1 MNTIKIYLAESGRI
15 ADLRKDFP
23 LYQGQYQN
31 KLLNVFV
38 PTSILAPNFSVQESG
53 TTIADYVSSTAVKI
67 GMQTTERN
75 GKIYTSKTYYMRYL
89 KTLTYQNVEYALYER
104 MLPREFTFYSG
115 QGLNAPNLIANVVNI
130 NNETTP
136 ATIFEITTSQT
147 CSLDVMPSTYLDKD
161 EPIEASDVEEINGRL
176 NTIDE
181 ILTEKQNKTD
191 NLLETTSKSV
201 VGAINENKRRIDT
214 NVAEI
219 NENSQDIAENRNA
232 IDELREVVGTG
243 QDFIG
248 TMTVTSLPT
257 TPQLNSFVQNQ
268 KGRNPKGGDT
278 IIVVWQI
285 SDDTDKNYK
294 YIYNGDEW
302 TSYEIPP
309 VEEAKNGT
317 HGVIEGT
324 YGIGLTYNTLVD
336 ISGGQI
342 RNIYIKDNYGEYQPL
357 HSYINMNSQDI
368 ADIINGDTVVGEAMK
383 AVEDG
388 IGNNIANTYLTQV
401 LGATKQFVR
410 DYAQPRE
417 FSNVYFISTTGYKT
431 QAPTTPPSGIQ
442 FSTTT
447 NAIGSFR
454 IFQLEKINEAS
465 FELSSV
471 NGYSN
476 NLQIS
481 ASGNCQVQ
489 FRLIT
494 EYQKDGGN
502 WINLATELS
511 NTISLISD
519 DITKVQLSSQF
530 LSIGDSVLMLDVGD
544 KIRQTLEVV
553 TQTSSTITFSL
564 YSNDI
569 FPSTFSITSQ
579 SYILSDID
587 QAKSQIIM
595 IGADGVIESG
605 NVVMTVQNAENY
617 IEYRTNQREFLL
629 DGNVPVVG
637 EIPNTYPIRIAFGE
651 TVYNLYSFMEG
662 GSSPLTFG
670 DIVSSTTYN
679 TNTGYDFNIRVMFIQ
694 TSDISGF
701 VLSPSTITPK
711 QIAKFVSNPNLV
723 INGDF
728 RVNQRSKSI
737 YANSTYYTADGW
749 QLGKNNDGYFDVS
762 TKTLSC
768 GTSGTYA
775 ILTQYVNVDI
785 VALKG
790 RQLTLSAD
798 IKGDGVNTVYLQF
811 GFFTGSKFTQ
821 IAVNIIRNAPATM
834 NRYVITGTIPDS
846 VTSVNALAVRPYINA
861 GSCVIDNIKLEL
873 GTVATPYNQRP
884 YSEELAI
891 CQMPLV
897 SGNQNL
903 STTYSNENIL
913 INGDFRVNQRNF
925 TSTTD
930 IGFTVDRW
938 KNTRTN
944 TLVTLNDD
952 GTITL
957 SSTPTQTQNTLITQK
972 LEEKDYKN
980 LLGGPIT
987 VSAMVSLDE
996 GQTYNV
1002 YSITAVLPQTLP
1014 TTAINNETYFTD
1026 DTGVRHGS
1034 VRQYW
1039 TGAQFVVD
1047 IFGYN
1052 GYNVRVKWVKLEK
1065 GEIATPY
1072 NPRPYAEEFAMC
1084 QRYYQVVNVE
1094 GIAFTTFGQITV
1106 DGAQYYGANTLVS
1119 LPTTLRT
1126 KPTATI
1132 TRMPY
1137 LRNYQSQ
1144 NNIAEGYTEI
1154 IKFGNNII
1162 SLQFYNSSIP
1172 SGVIYYAHDGMAI
1185 LDAEIY

>member
-1 MNTIKIYLAESGRI
+1 MNTIKIFLAESGRI

-104 MLPREFTFYSG
+104 MLPREFTFYAG
-115 QGLNAPNLIANVVNI
+115 QGLNAPILMANVVNI
-130 NNETTP
+130 DNNTTP
-136 ATIFEITTSQT
+136 ATILEITTSQS
-147 CSLDVMPSTYLDKD
+147 CSLDVMPSTYLDRD

-176 NTIDE
+176 NEIDE
-181 ILTEKQNKTD
+181 ILPEKQNKTD

-201 VGAINENKRRIDT
+201 VGAINENKQRIDT
-214 NVAEI
+214 NTQGI
-219 NENSQDIAENRNA
+219 SDNSEDIAQNRND
-232 IDELREVVGTG
+232 ISELKEIVGTG

-248 TMTVTSLPT
+248 TMIVTSSSLPT
-257 TPQLNSFVQNQ
+257 TPELNSFVQRE
-268 KGRNPKGGDT
+268 KSRNPKGGDT

-285 SDDTDKNYK
+285 SDDTDKSYK

-302 TSYEIPP
+302 TFYEIPP

-342 RNIYIKDNYGEYQPL
+342 INIYIKNNNGTYQTI

-368 ADIINGDTVVGEAMK
+368 VDIINGDMVVGEAMK
-383 AVEDG
+383 ALKDG
-388 IGNNIANTYLTQV
+388 IGNNIATTYLTKS

-431 QAPTTPPSGIQ
+431 QVPTTPPSGIQ

-447 NAIGSFR
+447 NAVGSFR
-454 IFQLEKINEAS
+454 IFQLEKTNEAS

-481 ASGNCQVQ
+481 ASENCQVQ

-502 WINLATELS
+502 WVNLATELS

-519 DITKVQLSSQF
+519 NITKVQLSSQF

-564 YSNDI
+564 YSNDT

-587 QAKSQIIM
+587 QAKSQIIT

-605 NVVMTVQNAENY
+605 NVVMTVQNAEDY

-629 DGNVPVVG
+629 NGNIPVVG
-637 EIPNTYPIRIAFGE
+637 EIPNTYPIRITFGE
-651 TVYNLYSFMEG
+651 TVYNLYSFMKG

-670 DIVSSTTYN
+670 DITSSTTYN
-679 TNTGYDFNIRVMFIQ
+679 TSTGYDFNIRVIFIQ

-701 VLSPSTITPK
+701 VLSPSTITPS
-711 QIAKFVSNPNLV
+711 QIEKFVSNPNL
-723 INGDF
+723 
-728 RVNQRSKSI
+728 
-737 YANSTYYTADGW
+737 
-749 QLGKNNDGYFDVS
+749 
-762 TKTLSC
+762 
-768 GTSGTYA
+768 
-775 ILTQYVNVDI
+775 
-785 VALKG
+785 
-790 RQLTLSAD
+790 
-798 IKGDGVNTVYLQF
+798 
-811 GFFTGSKFTQ
+811 
-821 IAVNIIRNAPATM
+821 
-834 NRYVITGTIPDS
+834 
-846 VTSVNALAVRPYINA
+846 
-861 GSCVIDNIKLEL
+861 
-873 GTVATPYNQRP
+873 
-884 YSEELAI
+884 
-891 CQMPLV
+891 
-897 SGNQNL
+897 
-903 STTYSNENIL
+903 L
-913 INGDFRVNQRNF
+913 INGDFRVNQRGEPSYSGDNSVKYF
-925 TSTTD
+925 
-930 IGFTVDRW
+930 VDRW
-938 KNTRTN
+938 CFYWSSGLSYDTQSKLLTATSNGSIAQYIEDSQQLLGK
-944 TLVTLNDD
+944 TLTLSCKVNGIIYYKTATLNSSYNSNTYIIDENI
-952 GTITL
+952 GNTGFKMQLYWTSSSSLLRVSLATNSAPTSITIDY
-957 SSTPTQTQNTLITQK
+957 IK
-972 LEEKDYKN
+972 LE
-980 LLGGPIT
+980 I
-987 VSAMVSLDE
+987 
-996 GQTYNV
+996 
-1002 YSITAVLPQTLP
+1002 
-1014 TTAINNETYFTD
+1014 
-1026 DTGVRHGS
+1026 GS
-1034 VRQYW
+1034 V
-1039 TGAQFVVD
+1039 
-1047 IFGYN
+1047 
-1052 GYNVRVKWVKLEK
+1052 
-1065 GEIATPY
+1065 ATALS
-1072 NPRPYAEEFAMC
+1072 PRPYAEELAMC
-1084 QRYYQVVNVE
+1084 QRYYLPLMNGASVYN
-1094 GIAFTTFGQITV
+1094 GFIFTETNARLSV
-1106 DGAQYYGANTLVS
+1106 PV
-1119 LPTTLRT
+1119 PTTMRLRT
-1126 KPTATI
+1126 PTAELKVDDITQCKIYSNGTQVTPTALAYAGFVDSNQFVINATI
-1132 TRMPY
+1132 PNLTPNHTCAMR
-1137 LRNYQSQ
+1137 LLGS
-1144 NNIAEGYTEI
+1144 A
-1154 IKFGNNII
+1154 
-1162 SLQFYNSSIP
+1162 S
-1172 SGVIYYAHDGMAI
+1172 